1 MLIPIQDIIYSFIPR
16 FNHYLQLMQL
26 TQLSGSSYSLS
37 HLVQHA
43 TTTTRVTHK
52 TIIDLVKLQF
62 ILKDQVSRLYI
73 NLKLCLSLG
82 QLMPKSD

>member
-1 MLIPIQDIIYSFIPR
+1 MLIPIQDILYSLIPR
-16 FNHYLQLMQL
+16 INHYLQLMQL
-26 TQLSGSSYSLS
+26 TQLSESSYSLS
-37 HLVQHA
+37 HLVQPA
-43 TTTTRVTHK
+43 TTTTKVHK
-52 TIIDLVKLQF
+52 TIVDLVKLQF